1 MEQKMLRKYAEMA
14 VKTGINIQPNQT
26 LVIRCPIHGAEFAR
40 ECASVAYEAG
50 AKEAVVFYND
60 EQFSRIRMDKTS
72 KEVLCDIKEYQKIQ
86 MLNYVNT
93 DGGAAFLSISSS
105 DPEIYKGLDMEKID
119 EAAKAASKAQE
130 EFRDY
135 TMNSRVQW
143 CVVAIPSQ
151 PWAKKV
157 FPELSA
163 EEAVEKLWQTI
174 FKVSRLEGD
183 PAANWKEY
191 TDKQMVRRNK
201 LNEMKLKTVHLT
213 SKNGTDLY
221 VGLAEDC
228 VWGGGKDFTT
238 GGKPYTVAGTEF
250 IANMPTEEIFTAPH
264 RQRVDGIVYGT
275 KPYVYNGNL
284 IEDFVVTF
292 KDGKVVDYDAKQGK
306 ELLGQLLD
314 SDEGARSIGE
324 IAFVPA
330 SSPINRE
337 NVLFYNTLFDENA
350 ACHIAFGAAYP
361 DTVKGGSEMNKE
373 QLMAKGAN
381 ISVIHEDVMVGAED
395 MDIVGITY
403 DGQEVQIFKDGEW
416 VF

>member
-40 ECASVAYEAG
+40 ECAAVAYEAG
-50 AKEAVVFYND
+50 AKEAVVFYHD
-60 EQFSRIRMDKTS
+60 EQFNRIRMDKTS

-183 PAANWKEY
+183 PAKNWKEY

-201 LNEMKLKTVHLT
+201 LNEMKLKTVHLH
-213 SKNGTDLY
+213 SFLSMSNSVFYLS
-221 VGLAEDC
+221 A
-228 VWGGGKDFTT
+228 
-238 GGKPYTVAGTEF
+238 
-250 IANMPTEEIFTAPH
+250 
-264 RQRVDGIVYGT
+264 
-275 KPYVYNGNL
+275 
-284 IEDFVVTF
+284 
-292 KDGKVVDYDAKQGK
+292 
-306 ELLGQLLD
+306 
-314 SDEGARSIGE
+314 GE
-324 IAFVPA
+324 ISFL
-330 SSPINRE
+330 R
-337 NVLFYNTLFDENA
+337 
-350 ACHIAFGAAYP
+350 
-361 DTVKGGSEMNKE
+361 
-373 QLMAKGAN
+373 
-381 ISVIHEDVMVGAED
+381 
-395 MDIVGITY
+395 
-403 DGQEVQIFKDGEW
+403 
-416 VF
+416 

>member
-1 MEQKMLRKYAEMA
+1 MLKKYAEMA
-14 VKTGINIQPNQT
+14 VKTGINIQPGQT

-40 ECASVAYEAG
+40 ECAKVAYECG
-50 AKEAVVFYND
+50 AKEAVVFYSD
-60 EQFSRIRMDKTS
+60 EQLARIRMEKTS
-72 KEVLCDIKEYQKIQ
+72 CEVLCDIKEYQKRQ
-86 MLNYVNT
+86 MMDYINT

-105 DPEIYKGLDMEKID
+105 DPEIFKGLDMDKID
-119 EAAKAASKAQE
+119 KASKAQSNALE

-143 CVVAIPSQ
+143 CVVAIPSEA
-151 PWAKKV
+151 WAKKV
-157 FPELSA
+157 FPNLSA
-163 EEAVEKLWQTI
+163 GQAVEKLWQTI
-174 FKVSRLEGD
+174 FKVSRLDGD
-183 PAANWKEY
+183 AAENWRIY
-191 TDKQMVRRNK
+191 TDRQMERRTY
-201 LNEMKLKTVHLT
+201 LNELELESVHIT

-228 VWGGGKDFTT
+228 IWGGGRDITT
-238 GGKPYTVAGTEF
+238 GGRENTVAGTQF

-264 RQRVDGIVYGT
+264 KDRVNGVVYGT

-284 IEDFVVTF
+284 IDEFVVKF
-292 KDGKVVDYDAKQGK
+292 KDGKVVEYDAKVGK

-337 NVLFYNTLFDENA
+337 NILFYNTLFDENA
-350 ACHIAFGAAYP
+350 SCHIAFGAAYP
-361 DTVKGGSEMNKE
+361 DTVKGGSELTKE
-373 QLMAKGAN
+373 ELSKKGVN
-381 ISVIHEDVMVGAED
+381 ISAIHEDVMIGAED
-395 MDIVGITY
+395 TEIVGFTKKGEEI
-403 DGQEVQIFKDGEW
+403 QIFKNGEW